1 MSGATRAPLRSFRP
15 AARWIEPPVAPAGIA
30 ERLEA
35 ALKPNGER
43 PGQVAVPAAVCRL
56 LAARGFHSLD
66 DAKRFLRPAL
76 EQVESPDAVMDLG
89 RSAERLL
96 AAIRKG
102 EVILVHG
109 DYDVD
114 GICSTALMTRTLR
127 ALGGSVV
134 PFIPD
139 RMKDGYDL
147 GPAGVEA
154 AIRVGA
160 KVVLTCDCGTTA
172 HPAADALGHAGI
184 DLIISDHHL
193 PGGPLPASF
202 AVINP
207 RRADCGSADKDLAA
221 VGVAYKLAL
230 AVTRLAGGDEALV
243 HGQLDLVALATIA
256 DVAPLRGENR
266 VFARLGLRQME
277 QGTNLGLGA
286 LVRAARLDG
295 KGLSAGRVG
304 FTLAPRLNALGRLR
318 HAIRGVELL
327 LAPDAATANAIAREC
342 EELNAARQEM
352 DRRIL
357 DEAMRRVGEMDL
369 DATWGIVLDSRE
381 WHPGVIGI
389 VASRIVEQTG
399 RPAFMIAV
407 EAGSDGSG
415 GLGKGSGRSNGAF
428 DLHAALMEC
437 DDLLV
442 KHGGHRAAAGLT
454 IAAERIPEFARRFND
469 IARAQLTADD
479 LVPRLRT
486 DLELPL
492 DEADELLER
501 SLRHLEPFGVGNPGP
516 VLVSRHVHVAGGV
529 RKIGSD
535 GLKFSLAT
543 ARGSIDAVA
552 WGMASRSGALGAG
565 AEIDI
570 AYKLDVNEYQGRRTL
585 QAVLQDFRPSKD
597 ASGAPG
603 AIGG

>member
-1 MSGATRAPLRSFRP
+1 VSASAKPTARSYRP
-15 AARWIEPPVAPAGIA
+15 AARWLEPPVAPAGVA

-35 ALKPNGER
+35 ALQPNGER
-43 PGQVAVPAAVCRL
+43 AGQVAVPAAVCRL
-56 LAARGFHSLD
+56 LAARGYHALD
-66 DAKRFLRPAL
+66 DARRFLRPTL
-76 EQVESPDAVMDLG
+76 EQVEAPEALADLG
-89 RSAERLL
+89 KSAERLV

-102 EVILVHG
+102 ETILVHG

-114 GICSTALMTRTLR
+114 GICSTALMTRALR
-127 ALGGSVV
+127 ALGGTVV

-139 RMKDGYDL
+139 RMRDGYDL
-147 GPAGVEA
+147 GPAGVDA
-154 AIRVGA
+154 AISAGA
-160 KVVLTCDCGTTA
+160 AIVLTCDCGTTA
-172 HPAADALGHAGI
+172 HPAAEALVRAGI

-193 PGGPLPASF
+193 PGGPLPPSF

-207 RRADCGSADKDLAA
+207 RREDCGSRDKDLAA

-230 AVTRLAGGDEALV
+230 AVTRLAGGDESLV
-243 HGQLDLVALATIA
+243 HRQLDLVALATIA

-266 VFARLGLRQME
+266 VFARLGLKQLE
-277 QGTNLGLGA
+277 QGTNTGLRA

-318 HAIRGVELL
+318 QALRGVDLL
-327 LAPDAATANAIAREC
+327 LADDDATANSIAREC
-342 EELNAARQEM
+342 EELNATRQEM

-369 DATWGIVLDSRE
+369 DATWGIVLDSRD

-389 VASRIVEQTG
+389 VASRVVEQTG

-407 EAGSDGSG
+407 SDEDG
-415 GLGKGSGRSNGAF
+415 GVGKGSGRSVGAF
-428 DLHAALMEC
+428 DLHAALMAC
-437 DDLLV
+437 DDLLI

-454 IAAERIPEFARRFND
+454 IAAERIPAFAQRFND
-469 IARAQLTADD
+469 LARAQLTAAD
-479 LVPRLRT
+479 LVPQLRT

-492 DEADELLER
+492 DEADELFER

-516 VLVSRHVHVAGGV
+516 VFVSRHVRVVGSV
-529 RKIGSD
+529 RRVGTD
-535 GLKFSLAT
+535 GLKFALAT
-543 ARGSIDAVA
+543 SRGTLDALA
-552 WGMASRSGALGAG
+552 WGMASRSGALSAG
-565 AEIDI
+565 TEIDI

-585 QAVLQDFRPSKD
+585 QAVLQDFRSC
-597 ASGAPG
+597 G
-603 AIGG
+603 